1 MSELKKVQA
10 STAAEICG
18 KYEQAAEIL
27 PLLSEGM
34 SPVAFLDKLVEEDRL
49 KEASRFLAHALPK
62 REAVWWACLCAREA
76 LPEGGDETAE
86 GLLKLA
92 ESWVRKPTDENRH
105 SAMAAAEAAGFDSP
119 ASWAAVAA
127 FWSGESLAPAELPP
141 VAPSDELTGTAVAA
155 ATMLAAFAG
164 DPATSADRFRQFLKN
179 GMDVAQGGSGRGG
192 EPMA

>member
-1 MSELKKVQA
+1 MSELKKIQA
-10 STAAEICG
+10 STAAEICV

-49 KEASRFLAHALPK
+49 QEASRFLAHALPK

-76 LPEGGDETAE
+76 LPDGDKTAE
-86 GLLKLA
+86 DLLKLA
-92 ESWVRKPTDENRH
+92 ETWVRKPSDENRRA
-105 SAMAAAEAAGFDSP
+105 AMAAAEAAGFDSP

-127 FWSGESLAPAELPP
+127 FWSGESLAPEDMPP

-155 ATMLAAFAG
+155 ATMLAAFSG
-164 DPATSADRFRQFLKN
+164 DPATSPDRFRQYLKN

-192 EPMA
+192 DPTA

>member
-1 MSELKKVQA
+1 MSELKKIQA
-10 STAAEICG
+10 GTAAEICG

-49 KEASRFLAHALPK
+49 QEASRFLAHALPK

-76 LPEGGDETAE
+76 LPDGGDETAE

-92 ESWVRKPTDENRH
+92 ESWVRKPTDENRR

-127 FWSGESLAPAELPP
+127 FWSGDSLAPADSPA

-155 ATMLAAFAG
+155 TTMLAAFAG
-164 DPATSADRFRQFLKN
+164 DPATSPDRFREFLKN
-179 GMDVAQGGSGRGG
+179 GMDVAKGGSGRG
-192 EPMA
+192 EDPMA